1 MTARKLKINR
11 APVMTLWAAVVAER
25 LGYDE
30 DASLSLGKAVAGL
43 NAQSKGRSLG
53 IYAAKEG
60 SGKEA
65 GEARAKSEAS
75 LVMLLGR
82 PVPTVGSKQS
92 LRASIKGEVVE
103 SAPVRKYLESK
114 FGEDLADVRDAM
126 QALAQSYEPEALNE
140 RGFALYEKFRP
151 AVAKG
156 KQGWGAAGE
165 LDLGLLHELA
175 RRGSPGSGARNV
187 RQ

>member
-1 MTARKLKINR
+1 MTARKIKINR

-65 GEARAKSEAS
+65 ERGQAKSEAS
-75 LVMLLGR
+75 LVTLLGR
-82 PVPTVGSKQS
+82 PVPTVRGKHG
-92 LRASIKGEVVE
+92 LRASIKGEEVE

-114 FGEDLADVRDAM
+114 FGEDLADVRAAM
-126 QALAQSYEPEALNE
+126 QALAQAYGPEALNE
-140 RGFALYEKFRP
+140 RAFALYERFRP
-151 AVAKG
+151 AVPKG

-165 LDLGLLHELA
+165 LDLGLLRELA
-175 RRGSPGSGARNV
+175 RKK
-187 RQ
+187 Q

>member
-1 MTARKLKINR
+1 MTARKIKINR

-53 IYAAKEG
+53 FYAAKEG

-65 GEARAKSEAS
+65 ERGQAKSEAG
-75 LVMLLGR
+75 LVTLLGR
-82 PVPTVGSKQS
+82 PVPTVRSKHG
-92 LRASIKGEVVE
+92 LRASIKGEEVE

-114 FGEDLADVRDAM
+114 FGEDLADVRAAM
-126 QALAQSYEPEALNE
+126 RALAQAYQPEALNE
-140 RGFALYEKFRP
+140 RAFALYERFRP
-151 AVAKG
+151 AVPKG

-165 LDLGLLHELA
+165 LDLGLLDELA
-175 RRGSPGSGARNV
+175 RKK
-187 RQ
+187 Q

>member
-1 MTARKLKINR
+1 MPARKIKINR

-60 SGKEA
+60 SSKE
-65 GEARAKSEAS
+65 GIGGRSEATM
-75 LVMLLGR
+75 VMLLGR
-82 PVPTVGSKQS
+82 PVPTVRSKHG
-92 LRASIKGEVVE
+92 LRASVKGEEVE

-114 FGEDLADVRDAM
+114 FGDDLAEVRAAM
-126 QALAQSYEPEALNE
+126 QALAQSYEPDALNE
-140 RGFALYEKFRP
+140 RAFALYEKFRP
-151 AVAKG
+151 AVARG

-165 LDLGLLHELA
+165 LDLGVLRELA
-175 RRGSPGSGARNV
+175 GQKPSS
-187 RQ
+187 

>member
-1 MTARKLKINR
+1 MTTRKIKINR

-25 LGYDE
+25 LGFDE

-53 IYAAKEG
+53 IYAAKE
-60 SGKEA
+60 SSPKE
-65 GEARAKSEAS
+65 GEKARRKAEAA
-75 LVMLLGR
+75 LVTLLGR
-82 PVPTVGSKQS
+82 PVPTVRGKHGI
-92 LRASIKGEVVE
+92 RAAIEGVEVE
-103 SAPVRKYLESK
+103 PAPVRKYLEGK
-114 FGEDLADVRDAM
+114 FKEDLAEVRAAM

-140 RGFALYEKFRP
+140 RAFALYERFRP

-165 LDLGLLHELA
+165 LDLGVLRELA
-175 RRGSPGSGARNV
+175 RQKPSS
-187 RQ
+187 

>member
-1 MTARKLKINR
+1 MTARKIMINR

-53 IYAAKEG
+53 IYSAKQG
-60 SGKEA
+60 SSKEA
-65 GEARAKSEAS
+65 ERGRAESETS
-75 LVMLLGR
+75 PVLLLGR
-82 PVPTVGSKQS
+82 PVPTVRSKHG
-92 LRASIKGEVVE
+92 LRASIKGEEVE

-114 FGEDLADVRDAM
+114 FGEDLAEVRAAM

-140 RGFALYEKFRP
+140 RAFALYERFRP

-165 LDLGLLHELA
+165 LDLGLLRELA
-175 RRGSPGSGARNV
+175 RK

>member
-1 MTARKLKINR
+1 MPARKIKINR
-11 APVMTLWAAVVAER
+11 SPVMTLWAAVVAER

-53 IYAAKEG
+53 IYSAKDGSAKEAEKG
-60 SGKEA
+60 L
-65 GEARAKSEAS
+65 AKSEAS

-82 PVPTVGSKQS
+82 PVPTVRSQYG
-92 LRASIKGEVVE
+92 LRASIKGQQIDSE
-103 SAPVRKYLESK
+103 PVRRYLQSK
-114 FGEDLADVRDAM
+114 FGEDLGEVRAAM

-140 RGFALYEKFRP
+140 RAFALYERFRP

-156 KQGWGAAGE
+156 KQGWGATGE
-165 LDLGLLHELA
+165 LDLGLL
-175 RRGSPGSGARNV
+175 
-187 RQ
+187 RQLTRQRPSS